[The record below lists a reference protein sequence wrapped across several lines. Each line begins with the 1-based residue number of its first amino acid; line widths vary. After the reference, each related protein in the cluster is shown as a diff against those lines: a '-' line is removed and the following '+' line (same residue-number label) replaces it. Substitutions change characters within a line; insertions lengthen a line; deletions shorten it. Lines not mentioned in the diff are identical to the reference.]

1 MIVLKTSR
9 ELQIMKEA
17 CRISANALKI
27 AGEAVQPG
35 VSTLEIDTIVRK
47 YIEKQ
52 GATPSFLGYG
62 GFPNSACISVNN
74 VVIHGIPSKKQIL
87 KEGDIVS
94 IDVGAFYEGFHGD
107 NAYTF
112 ACGSISR
119 EAQQLLDATK
129 ESLYE
134 GIKQAIA
141 GNRIGDIGSAVQRY
155 VEERSYSVVRDFV
168 GHGVGAKLHEEPSV
182 PNFGTPGRGPRLIPG
197 MTIAIEPMINQGKH
211 HVRVLDDEWTTVTVD
226 GSLSAHFEHTVAITP
241 DGPKILT
248 VAD

>member
-87 KEGDIVS
+87 KEGGLVS
-94 IDVGAFYEGFHGD
+94 IDVGAICESGD
-107 NAYTF
+107 GGNGYTS
-112 ACGSISR
+112 G
-119 EAQQLLDATK
+119 
-129 ESLYE
+129 
-134 GIKQAIA
+134 
-141 GNRIGDIGSAVQRY
+141 
-155 VEERSYSVVRDFV
+155 
-168 GHGVGAKLHEEPSV
+168 
-182 PNFGTPGRGPRLIPG
+182 
-197 MTIAIEPMINQGKH
+197 
-211 HVRVLDDEWTTVTVD
+211 
-226 GSLSAHFEHTVAITP
+226 
-241 DGPKILT
+241 
-248 VAD
+248 